1 MKISILCSTPSHP
14 VNKFL
19 SQWKKKN
26 KQNHEIEILNKKSD
40 LKSGDILFLISCTE
54 IIDKNVRI
62 NFKKTLVIHASDL
75 PDGRGWSPHVW
86 QIISG
91 ANLITLTLLEA
102 EDSVDTGDIWKKS
115 VITISKDLL
124 WQEINNIIF
133 SNELLLMDFA
143 INNFETIIPL
153 RQESASR
160 CIKYLR
166 RSPLDSQLDIN
177 KSISSQF
184 DLIRVCEPDRYP
196 AFFKIHGKKYKIIL
210 EKYKDEQ

>member
-1 MKISILCSTPSHP
+1 MNISILCSSPMHP
-14 VNKFL
+14 VNQFL
-19 SQWKKKN
+19 SEWKKKN
-26 KQNHEIEILNKKSD
+26 KKNHKIKILNKKSD
-40 LKSGDILFLISCTE
+40 LKRGDILFLISCTE
-54 IIDKNVRI
+54 IIDKDVRK

-91 ANLITLTLLEA
+91 ANSITLTLLEA
-102 EDSVDTGDIWKKS
+102 EDIVDTGDIWNKK

-124 WQEINNIIF
+124 WHEINNIIF

-143 INNFETIIPL
+143 INNFETITPL
-153 RQESASR
+153 KQDLTSSYT
-160 CIKYLR
+160 KYSR
-166 RSPLDSQLDIN
+166 RSPLDSQIDIN

-184 DLIRVCEPDRYP
+184 DLIRVCDPYRYP